1 MEETPIEDGRVS
13 TVNLGDFKLPTIM
26 DIAELTTILVD
37 NPTGPAP
44 FQGKAIGEIP
54 NVPTASAIANAVFDA
69 VGVRLY
75 QLPITP
81 EAVIEGLKS

>member
-1 MEETPIEDGRVS
+1 MLAVGDKAP
-13 TVNLGDFKLPTIM
+13 DFKLPTTM
-26 DIAELTTILVD
+26 DIPDMATLLLD

-54 NVPTASAIANAVFDA
+54 NVPTAAAIANAVFDA
-69 VGVRLY
+69 VGFRAY

-81 EAVIEGLKS
+81 EMVVEGLKNRA